1 MWAIIS
7 SVKTI
12 AAAKAV
18 FPILKTAPQTTREP
32 LLMHL
37 PPALTSALFTH
48 LYTAICATLRIREE
62 NRAEVD
68 AVHARGER
76 LIFCLW
82 HDELFSLIP
91 VARHLCVVSI
101 VSPSRD
107 GDMLARILASK
118 NVGAVRGSSTR
129 GGVRALLSLARMMQN
144 EQVHACITV
153 DGPAGPRH
161 KSKEGP
167 FFLANRTNAR
177 IMPVRIY
184 PRHALRC
191 PTWDKFQIPLPFS
204 GVDIRFGHAWDEG
217 KKEIPDIEE
226 STIARAKERLERELH
241 ELAVG
246 LIPGVTA

>member
-1 MWAIIS
+1 
-7 SVKTI
+7 
-12 AAAKAV
+12 
-18 FPILKTAPQTTREP
+18 
-32 LLMHL
+32 MHL
-37 PPALTSALFTH
+37 PPALTSALFSH

-68 AVHARGER
+68 AVHPRGER

-91 VARHLCVVSI
+91 MARQLRVVSI
-101 VSPSRD
+101 VSPSSD
-107 GDMLARILASK
+107 GDMLARILASN

-129 GGVRALLSLARMMQN
+129 GGVRALLSLARMMKH

-167 FFLANRTNAR
+167 LFLANRTNAR

-184 PRHALRC
+184 VKHALRC

-204 GVDIRFGHAWDEG
+204 RVIIRFGRVWGEG
-217 KKEIPDIEE
+217 TKEVPDLEH
-226 STIARAKERLERELH
+226 TTLARARERLDKELH
-241 ELAVG
+241 QLAVG

>member
-1 MWAIIS
+1 
-7 SVKTI
+7 
-12 AAAKAV
+12 
-18 FPILKTAPQTTREP
+18 
-32 LLMHL
+32 MHL
-37 PPALTSALFTH
+37 PPAVTSAIFTH

-68 AVHARGER
+68 AMHARGER

-91 VARHLCVVSI
+91 VARHLRVVSI
-101 VSPSRD
+101 VSPSKD
-107 GDMLARILASK
+107 GDTLARILESK
-118 NVGAVRGSSTR
+118 HVGAVRGSSTR
-129 GGVRALLSLARMMQN
+129 GGVRALLSLARMMTH

-161 KSKEGP
+161 QSKEGP

-184 PRHALRC
+184 AKHALRC
-191 PTWDKFQIPLPFS
+191 PTWDRFQVPLPFS
-204 GVDIRFGHAWDEG
+204 RVVIRFGHAWDEG
-217 KKEIPDIEE
+217 EKEVPDIKED
-226 STIARAKERLERELH
+226 TLARAQARLEKELH

>member
-1 MWAIIS
+1 
-7 SVKTI
+7 
-12 AAAKAV
+12 
-18 FPILKTAPQTTREP
+18 
-32 LLMHL
+32 MHL
-37 PPALTSALFTH
+37 PPTFTSALFSH
-48 LYTAICATLRIREE
+48 LYTAICATLRIQEE
-62 NRAEVD
+62 NREEVD
-68 AVHARGER
+68 AIHAGGER

-91 VARHLCVVSI
+91 VSRQLRVVSI
-101 VSPSRD
+101 VSPSSD

-129 GGVRALLSLARMMQN
+129 GGVRALLSLARMMKN

-161 KSKEGP
+161 KTKEGP
-167 FFLANRTNAR
+167 FFLANRTNGR

-184 PRHALRC
+184 ARHALRF
-191 PTWDKFQIPLPFS
+191 PTWDKFQVPLPFS
-204 GVDIRFGHAWDEG
+204 KVIIRFGHAWGEG
-217 KKEIPDIEE
+217 SKEIPDIEKD
-226 STIARAKERLERELH
+226 TMLKAGARLEKELH

>member
-1 MWAIIS
+1 
-7 SVKTI
+7 
-12 AAAKAV
+12 
-18 FPILKTAPQTTREP
+18 
-32 LLMHL
+32 MHL
-37 PPALTSALFTH
+37 PPALTSALFSH

-68 AVHARGER
+68 AVHASGER

-91 VARHLCVVSI
+91 MARQLRVVSI
-101 VSPSRD
+101 VSPSSD
-107 GDMLARILASK
+107 GDMLARILASN

-129 GGVRALLSLARMMQN
+129 GGVRALLRLARMMKH
-144 EQVHACITV
+144 EQVDACITV

-167 FFLANRTNAR
+167 LFLANRTNAR

-184 PRHALRC
+184 VKHALRC

-204 GVDIRFGHAWDEG
+204 RVIIRFGRAWGEG
-217 KKEIPDIEE
+217 TKEVPDIEH
-226 STIARAKERLERELH
+226 TTLARARERLDRELH